1 MRNNLIIYGWYAYLK
16 YILVMVDKQEHLNQ
30 LKVYAT
36 LGASNHSNKERDLF
50 DYYATPPSAVEELLK
65 RETFSENIIEPSCGE
80 LNISKVL
87 EAHGHQVKNFDIL
100 DRLKDGSII
109 EQDFLLENH
118 YYPQSDIITNPPY
131 EKATEFVYHSL
142 NSIDE
147 GQKVAMLLKLTFL
160 ETKKRKALF
169 LKYPAKKIYVFSYRI
184 ECLKNNIQQNKVGSS
199 AVCYAWYIWEK
210 GYQGPMTIEII

>member
-1 MRNNLIIYGWYAYLK
+1 MI
-16 YILVMVDKQEHLNQ
+16 DKQTHINQ
-30 LKVYAT
+30 CKVYST
-36 LGASNHSNKERDLF
+36 LGASNHSNTERDLF
-50 DYYATPPSAVEELLK
+50 DYYATPPEAVEELLK
-65 RETFSENIIEPSCGE
+65 RETFSPNIIEPSCGE
-80 LNISKVL
+80 LNITKVL
-87 EAHGHQVKNFDIL
+87 ENHGHQVKNFDLI

-109 EQDFLLENH
+109 EQDFLAVEP

-131 EKATEFVYHSL
+131 DKATEFVYQSL
-142 NSIDE
+142 KAIDE

-184 ECLKNNIQQNKVGSS
+184 DCPKNNLQQNKVGSS
-199 AVCYAWYIWEK
+199 AVCYAWYVWEK